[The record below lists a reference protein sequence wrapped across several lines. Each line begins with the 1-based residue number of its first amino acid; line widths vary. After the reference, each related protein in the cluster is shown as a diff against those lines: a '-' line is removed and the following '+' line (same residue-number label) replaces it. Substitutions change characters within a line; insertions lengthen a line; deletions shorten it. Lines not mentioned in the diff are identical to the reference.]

1 MQDAVIK
8 DDSATSDRL
17 LTALKIEL
25 TKLPALPP
33 RCEASSNAQQ
43 QMMLARDVLE
53 YAVISAVKRN
63 DAVSFER
70 NFTQLRPYYL
80 DVRGAMPPSQP
91 EALFAGLHLLNLLVQ
106 NRIAEFHMA
115 VELLPNEGHVLSSP
129 EVVQVL
135 QLESWLM
142 EGAYNKVLSARASPA
157 SPYYLPLLDRLSTT
171 VRNEIASCSEAAYSG
186 GGMSVAEAARML
198 RFDSP
203 QELVTY
209 AQARG
214 WKVVDG
220 NMIQFD
226 ADDFVSSNKSNG
238 PMPSKNV
245 ANGIGSFPAFELIDH
260 CVVYAK
266 ELERIV

>member
-63 DAVSFER
+63 DAASFER

-80 DVRGAMPPSQP
+80 DVRGAMPPSKQ
-91 EALFAGLHLLNLLVQ
+91 ENLFAGLHLLNLLVQ

-115 VELLPNEGHVLSSP
+115 VELLPNEGHVLSSL

-142 EGAYNKVLSARASPA
+142 EGAYNKVLSARSSPA